1 MLIFDL
7 VVVSDKLRDTPPHMN
22 ASQGIKVEIF
32 FFQTF
37 RASTTNFAGK
47 ESLCDFCLGGKKA
60 TTPRLLV
67 IHMNPALGK
76 PVG

>member
-7 VVVSDKLRDTPPHMN
+7 VVVSDKLRDTPLHMN

-32 FFQTF
+32 FSQMF
-37 RASTTNFAGK
+37 RASTANFAGK

>member
-32 FFQTF
+32 FSKCFVLQQPT
-37 RASTTNFAGK
+37 
-47 ESLCDFCLGGKKA
+47 SLGRKVCV
-60 TTPRLLV
+60 TSV
-67 IHMNPALGK
+67 
-76 PVG
+76 